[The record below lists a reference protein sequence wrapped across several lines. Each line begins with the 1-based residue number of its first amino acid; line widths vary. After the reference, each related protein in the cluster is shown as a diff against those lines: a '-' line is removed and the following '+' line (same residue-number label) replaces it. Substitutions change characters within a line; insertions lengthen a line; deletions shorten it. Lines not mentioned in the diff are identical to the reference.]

1 MLARF
6 TKILDELTVYPEN
19 MLANIYKTD
28 GVIFAQRV
36 MNALI
41 AKGLSRENAY
51 DTVQP
56 LAMEAWSNH
65 KPYKDLLKACP
76 AITEKL
82 SDEEIESCFTL
93 EYYFKNVD
101 LILKRVGIL

>member
-1 MLARF
+1 M
-6 TKILDELTVYPEN
+6 
-19 MLANIYKTD
+19 MANIYRTN

-41 AKGLSRENAY
+41 EKGFAREEAY

-56 LAMEAWSNH
+56 VAMKAWSEGLD
-65 KPYKDLLKACP
+65 YKTLLQQN
-76 AITEKL
+76 EKVTAAL
-82 SDEEIESCFTL
+82 SASELDECFTI

-101 LILKRVGIL
+101 YIYNRVGIQ